1 MDVEKLEK
9 AKLTVAGVNLHS
21 GVERF
26 MSNEG
31 LYETF
36 LLKFPRDLNMEK
48 LRQAL
53 AAEEA
58 SSAFRAART
67 LLGLA
72 TNLSME
78 TLCEALRPA
87 TEALRGGDLELA
99 KTHMPRVEEAYLL
112 IIEALK

>member
-9 AKLTVAGVNLHS
+9 AKLTLAGVNLHS

-26 MSNEG
+26 MSNES

-36 LLKFPRDLNMEK
+36 LLKFPRDPNMEK

-53 AAEEA
+53 VAEEA
-58 SSAFRAART
+58 SLAFRAAHT

-78 TLCEALRPA
+78 VLCEALRPA
-87 TEALRGGDLELA
+87 TEALRGGNIELA
-99 KTHMPRVEEAYLL
+99 KTYMSGIEEAYLL